1 MASTVYEVP
10 ATKRAELD
18 EALRDDI
25 VSRQSQKIRDAPSAG
40 GPAGQLYVVVSGTPD
55 AVARAD
61 TLLGPLGRK
70 LPAADADA
78 LLKKF
83 QDEDDAASAGMG
95 LFFTE

>member
-1 MASTVYEVP
+1 MASTIYEVP
-10 ATKRAELD
+10 SAKRTGLD
-18 EALRDDI
+18 AALKDDL

-40 GPAGQLYVVVSGTPD
+40 GPVGQLYIVVSGTEE

-61 TLLGPLGRK
+61 SLLAPLGRK
-70 LPAADADA
+70 LSAAEAA
-78 LLKKF
+78 SLQQKF

>member
-1 MASTVYEVP
+1 MASIVYEI
-10 ATKRAELD
+10 AAAKRTELD
-18 EALRDDI
+18 AALRDDL
-25 VSRQSQKIRDAPSAG
+25 VSRQSQKVRDAPSAG
-40 GPAGQLYVVVSGTPD
+40 GPAGQLYVVVSGTAE

-61 TLLGPLGRK
+61 TLLAPIGQK
-70 LPAADADA
+70 LPTADADA